1 MKLTAKILKFK
12 DKKLETVEEVRA
24 ALIAILEDIESG
36 DATITEAKP
45 IRDETKMIMRKLR
58 AQMKAQSQRTRPR
71 SSHSLESK
79 RCMAYAPRDYFYLF
93 VAGLFVIVATLWLS
107 R

>member
-36 DATITEAKP
+36 DATIAEATP
-45 IRDETKMIMRKLR
+45 IKEEIQKLMRKLR
-58 AQMKAQSQRTRPR
+58 AQMKSAKPKDKAALKSFFG
-71 SSHSLESK
+71 K
-79 RCMAYAPRDYFYLF
+79 
-93 VAGLFVIVATLWLS
+93 
-107 R
+107 

>member
-36 DATITEAKP
+36 DATITEAEP
-45 IRDETKMIMRKLR
+45 IQEEIQKLMRKVR
-58 AQMKAQSQRTRPR
+58 AQMKRAKPKDKAALKSFFG
-71 SSHSLESK
+71 K
-79 RCMAYAPRDYFYLF
+79 
-93 VAGLFVIVATLWLS
+93 
-107 R
+107 

>member
-36 DATITEAKP
+36 DVTVTEATP
-45 IRDETKMIMRKLR
+45 IRDEIKMIMRKLR
-58 AQMKAQSQRTRPR
+58 AQMKSAKPENDA
-71 SSHSLESK
+71 LLK
-79 RCMAYAPRDYFYLF
+79 LF
-93 VAGLFVIVATLWLS
+93 FGG
-107 R
+107 